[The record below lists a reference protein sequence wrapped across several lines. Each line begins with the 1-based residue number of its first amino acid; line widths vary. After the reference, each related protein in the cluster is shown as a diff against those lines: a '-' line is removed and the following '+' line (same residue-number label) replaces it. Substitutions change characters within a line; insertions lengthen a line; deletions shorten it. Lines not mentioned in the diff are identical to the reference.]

1 MSLVQIAFL
10 MLAAGACGGVL
21 FVVLL
26 ARGVR
31 YPAWFGAG
39 HGLLGL
45 AAIGLLGFA
54 LQQAASGMPAPRA
67 WWALGV
73 LAAALLGGVTF
84 FRLLFPTRRPIWLA
98 LMHGG
103 LALLGLFLLYPVAFA
118 IVAP

>member
-1 MSLVQIAFL
+1 MSLIQIAFV
-10 MLAAGACGGVL
+10 MLAAGACGGLL

-45 AAIGLLGFA
+45 AAVGLLGFA
-54 LQQAASGMPAPRA
+54 LNQASNGMPTPQA

-73 LAAALLGGVTF
+73 LAAALLGGVSL
-84 FRLLFPTRRPIWLA
+84 FRLLFPARRPIALV

-118 IVAP
+118 IAAP

>member
-1 MSLVQIAFL
+1 MSLIQIAFL
-10 MLAAGACGGVL
+10 MLAAGACGGAL

-26 ARGVR
+26 ARGVH

-45 AAIGLLGFA
+45 AAVGLLGFA
-54 LQQAASGMPAPRA
+54 LKQATGGMPTPQA

-73 LAAALLGGVTF
+73 LAAALLGGVTL
-84 FRLLFPTRRPIWLA
+84 FRFMFPSRRPIWLA

-103 LALLGLFLLYPVAFA
+103 LAMLGLFLLYPIAFA
-118 IVAP
+118 IAAP

>member
-1 MSLVQIAFL
+1 MSLTQIVFL

-31 YPAWFGAG
+31 YPGWFGAG

-45 AAIGLLGFA
+45 AAVGLLGFA
-54 LQQAASGMPAPRA
+54 LNRASSGMPTPQA

-84 FRLLFPTRRPIWLA
+84 FRFLFPAHRPIWLA

-103 LALLGLFLLYPVAFA
+103 LALLGLFLLYPIAFA
-118 IVAP
+118 VAAP